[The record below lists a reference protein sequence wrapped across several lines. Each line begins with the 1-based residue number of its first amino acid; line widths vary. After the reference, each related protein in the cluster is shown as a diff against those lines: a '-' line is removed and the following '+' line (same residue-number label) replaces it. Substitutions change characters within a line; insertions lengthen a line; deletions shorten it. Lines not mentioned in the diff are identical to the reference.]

1 MSGRLTRCPSRLFL
15 PFFPVFFSLIL
26 AACSRPDGLEREA
39 SLLAQV
45 DTGQLRQ
52 GDLVFRMGYGLES
65 RAVVAADRDA
75 MYSHV
80 GLLVRDEGGWRV
92 LHAVPGES
100 EDTGGEEVLKKDS
113 LPLYLRYDR
122 ACAVCVLRYDTSEDA
137 LAEVCRQGLR
147 LYAER
152 VPFDHSYDMA
162 DSSRLYCT
170 EFVTNV
176 FHTIG
181 VDLPEGRSH
190 HFPLLDHPLV
200 YPIDISSNSRL
211 EEVFTLSKKK

>member
-1 MSGRLTRCPSRLFL
+1 MTPCRSRLL
-15 PFFPVFFSLIL
+15 LYLAPVFLSLLL
-26 AACSRPDGLEREA
+26 AACTRPAGPEREFPLF
-39 SLLAQV
+39 SQV
-45 DTGQLRQ
+45 DTGLLRQ

-65 RAVVAADRDA
+65 RAVVAADRGA

-113 LPLYLRYDR
+113 LALYLRPDR
-122 ACAVCVLRYDTSEDA
+122 ACALCVLRYDTSADA

-147 LYAER
+147 LYAKR
-152 VPFDHSYDMA
+152 IPFDHAYDMA

-176 FHTIG
+176 FRAIG

-190 HFPLLDHPLV
+190 HFPMLDHTLV
-200 YPIDISSNSRL
+200 YPIDISCNTRL
-211 EEVFTLSKKK
+211 EEVISLPKKK

>member
-122 ACAVCVLRYDTSEDA
+122 ACALCAPVRHLRGCACGGVPSGVASVCGAGSV
-137 LAEVCRQGLR
+137 
-147 LYAER
+147 
-152 VPFDHSYDMA
+152 
-162 DSSRLYCT
+162 
-170 EFVTNV
+170 
-176 FHTIG
+176 
-181 VDLPEGRSH
+181 
-190 HFPLLDHPLV
+190 
-200 YPIDISSNSRL
+200 
-211 EEVFTLSKKK
+211 